1 MNKEFKIRAMGKTEL
16 ALCYNSHLS
25 ASGAL
30 QALRRWINFNPSLV
44 QELEEVGYN
53 KYSHTYRPIDVHIIV
68 KYLGTP

>member
-1 MNKEFKIRAMGKTEL
+1 MSKEFKIRAMGKTEL
-16 ALCYNSHLS
+16 AMYYNSHLS

-30 QALRRWINFNPSLV
+30 QTLRRWINYNPSLV